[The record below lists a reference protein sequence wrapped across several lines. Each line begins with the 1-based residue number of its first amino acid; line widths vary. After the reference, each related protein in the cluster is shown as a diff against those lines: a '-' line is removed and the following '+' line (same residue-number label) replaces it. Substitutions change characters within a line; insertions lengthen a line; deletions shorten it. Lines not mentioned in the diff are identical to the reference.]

1 MISKI
6 GPRTENSI
14 YRLGIEIRDYRV
26 TFSDTQRREWR
37 DGEGERVPVR
47 EVEEYAYQAILID
60 PRIGSIMAFK
70 LA

>member
-1 MISKI
+1 MILKI

-47 EVEEYAYQAILID
+47 EVEEYAY
-60 PRIGSIMAFK
+60 
-70 LA
+70 